1 MAPPRTLSAEEDA
14 ISAMPTTLVRV
25 QLVATQEAGDIS
37 VRARISPAPETRRG
51 RLTLVLAILA
61 IFVAPLGRAALL
73 RPVGSGVAAV
83 CNLLHTNRWTA
94 RKCAYIAALL
104 AGTSSARAR
113 LTAAAAAARPR
124 RGPTAG

>member
-1 MAPPRTLSAEEDA
+1 
-14 ISAMPTTLVRV
+14 MPTTLVRV

-104 AGTSSARAR
+104 AGTSSARAAASR
-113 LTAAAAAARPR
+113 GRPATAHSGAPKW
-124 RGPTAG
+124 